1 MAHLSLPW
9 PPQPPSSR
17 AVACAVH
24 PPSWHLLLHS
34 PLHNGTFLGS
44 HCPIPLWGSL
54 TESQEYNESLV
65 FVVIQ
70 GYSLSLISYVID
82 QMMSILV
89 LKLSSVQ
96 LLIKMIYI
104 WILLFN
110 ELYKFNIYACHLPQS
125 WVAWSL
131 NTDLWLCGPPP
142 SQACCRPDFPISSP
156 DLVGP
161 WNQWEASPWFPCCC
175 LTLQWRPLVLAPRCL
190 SLSLPESPPE
200 CIFSWSFNLNYFTF

>member
-54 TESQEYNESLV
+54 TESQEYNESVV

-70 GYSLSLISYVID
+70 GYSLSLINYVID

-104 WILLFN
+104 YEFCYSMNYINSIFMTVICPKAELPGHWTLTSGFVGHHRPRHVVVLIFPSPVRTSSDPGTNGRHLLGFR
-110 ELYKFNIYACHLPQS
+110 AA
-125 WVAWSL
+125 V
-131 NTDLWLCGPPP
+131 
-142 SQACCRPDFPISSP
+142 
-156 DLVGP
+156 
-161 WNQWEASPWFPCCC
+161 
-175 LTLQWRPLVLAPRCL
+175 
-190 SLSLPESPPE
+190 
-200 CIFSWSFNLNYFTF
+200 

>member
-1 MAHLSLPW
+1 MKLRQNVFISIKWSNTMAYYLLFLIKTTRFLTFQNLNQMAHLSSPW

-110 ELYKFNIYACHLPQS
+110 
-125 WVAWSL
+125 
-131 NTDLWLCGPPP
+131 
-142 SQACCRPDFPISSP
+142 
-156 DLVGP
+156 
-161 WNQWEASPWFPCCC
+161 
-175 LTLQWRPLVLAPRCL
+175 
-190 SLSLPESPPE
+190 
-200 CIFSWSFNLNYFTF
+200 